1 MILGVDISSIPFGRG
16 VSRYTSNLVMALS
29 NQGIDL
35 RLLGYS
41 FRQVQHLTN
50 WATQISQINQNTQF
64 KTHRIPPQLMSWLW
78 KFGQLPVKKSFPD
91 VEVFH
96 SWDWLQP
103 PDNDLPLVST
113 IHDLSMLKHP
123 ETAHPDILKKHQ
135 ASWEILKARKA
146 HVIAVSRATKKDIV
160 ELLGYPQFLVHVI
173 HEALPQEFLTT
184 SDSLTDDQEE
194 HIVQKYGLNTPYIL
208 FVGTTEPRKNL
219 ANLIEAWIP
228 LSNQLKLIIAG
239 EKGWDNTLSSY
250 QNLVNES
257 KIQLLGRVGDL
268 ELAALY
274 ANAQAFVYPSLDE
287 GFGLPILEAF
297 HHGTPV
303 ITSNVGGTLEVAG
316 DAAELVDPN
325 SPEEINI
332 AINKILSEDVIAQKK
347 RLQRMIIRQHMFNWD
362 SVAEQ
367 TIEVYKKALSSD
379 EK

>member
-1 MILGVDISSIPFGRG
+1 MIVGVDISSIPFNRG
-16 VSRYTSNLVMALS
+16 VSRYTSNLVLALA
-29 NQGIDL
+29 NKGLDL
-35 RLLGYS
+35 RLFGYS
-41 FRQVQHLTN
+41 FRKINDLANWSEQVSHLFPNIVTKN
-50 WATQISQINQNTQF
+50 L
-64 KTHRIPPQLMSWLW
+64 KLPPQLMSWLW
-78 KFGQLPVKKSFPD
+78 KFNFLPINKTFPE
-91 VEVFH
+91 VELFH

-103 PDNDLPLVST
+103 PDKELPLVST

-135 ASWEILKARKA
+135 TSWEILKNRKA
-146 HVIAVSRATKKDIV
+146 HVIAVSRATKRDIV
-160 ELLGYPQFLVHVI
+160 DLLGYPQFLVHVI
-173 HEALPQEFLTT
+173 HEALPQEFLVT
-184 SDSLTDDQEE
+184 SDSLTQEKE
-194 HIVQKYGLNTPYIL
+194 DEILKNYNLVDPYIL

-219 ANLIEAWIP
+219 ANLIEGWLP
-228 LSNQLKLIIAG
+228 LSNQVRLIIAG
-239 EKGWDNTLSSY
+239 EKGWDNTLSKY
-250 QNLVNES
+250 QNLLDES
-257 KIQLLGRVGDL
+257 RIQLLGRVGDL

-325 SPEEINI
+325 SPEEINF
-332 AINKILSEDVIAQKK
+332 AINTVLAEDIIAQKK
-347 RLQRMIIRQHMFNWD
+347 RLQKMIIRQHMFSWD

-379 EK
+379 EE